1 MPSRKKRVLIVG
13 AGVAGGIVAE
23 VLKQRV
29 DGDWVPIAFVDDD
42 PKKQNLVIHDLPVL
56 GDRHSITN
64 IVEKLKI
71 EHIIIAM
78 PSVHGEVIGQII
90 DICQKTKVQLK
101 ILPGIYDLITGKIK
115 FSDIRDVEIEDLLGR
130 RTASL
135 NINEI
140 AGYLTNQVVLI
151 TGAGGSIGSEICRQ
165 IAILGP
171 KLIILLGHGENSI
184 YEIEQELKARFQDIP
199 LTAIIADIRDSK
211 RINMIFARY
220 RPAVVFHAAA
230 HKHVPLME
238 QNPADAIKNNILGTK
253 ILTEAASLNNTEIF
267 VLISTDKAVNP
278 TSIMGATKRVAE
290 MIIQW
295 MNEISCTKYVAVRF
309 GNVLGSRG
317 SVIPLFKKQIA
328 SGGPVT
334 VTHPAMKRYF
344 MTISEAVQLVIQAGA
359 LAQGGEIF
367 VLDMGKPI
375 YIVELAKKLIRLSGF
390 EPGKD
395 IAIQYTGIRP
405 GEKYVESLN
414 SDQEQVILTKHER
427 IFQVAPK
434 KANFTELIKMLGVLD
449 KDQFNYSDRE
459 IATFLTNVVGLKQN
473 KKDGVLKC

>member
-1 MPSRKKRVLIVG
+1 MAGHKKKVLIVG

-29 DGDWVPIAFVDDD
+29 NSEWVPVAFVDDD
-42 PKKQNLVIHDLPVL
+42 PKKQTTILHGLPVL
-56 GDRHSITN
+56 GNRHCITN
-64 IVEKLKI
+64 IVKKLKI
-71 EHIIIAM
+71 NYIVIAM
-78 PSVHGEVIGQII
+78 PSVSGEVIKQIVE
-90 DICQKTKVQLK
+90 ICQKTKVQLK

-115 FSDIRDVEIEDLLGR
+115 ISDIRDIEVEDLLGR
-130 RTASL
+130 SAVTL

-140 AGYLTNQVVLI
+140 ANYLTDKVVLI

-165 IAILGP
+165 IAVFEP
-171 KLIILLGHGENSI
+171 KMIVLLGHGENSI
-184 YEIEQELKARFQDIP
+184 YEIERELKQKYPDVP
-199 LTAIIADIRDSK
+199 LAAVIADIRDCRRVSQ
-211 RINMIFARY
+211 IFNQF

-238 QNPADAIKNNILGTK
+238 KNQEEAVKNNIQGTR
-253 ILTEAASLNNTEIF
+253 ILTEAAHLNNTEIF

-278 TSIMGATKRVAE
+278 TSVMGATKRAAE
-290 MIIQW
+290 MVIQW
-295 MNEISCTKYVAVRF
+295 MNGVSTTNFVAVRF

-344 MTISEAVQLVIQAGA
+344 MTIYEAVQLVIQAGA
-359 LAQGGEIF
+359 LARGGEIF
-367 VLDMGKPI
+367 VLDMGQPI
-375 YIVELAKKLIRLSGF
+375 YITDLAKNLIRLSGY

-405 GEKYVESLN
+405 GEKYEEKLY
-414 SDQEQVILTKHER
+414 SDEEQIMPTKHER
-427 IFQVAPK
+427 IFKIASK
-434 KANFTELIKMLGVLD
+434 KNNFIGLIDMLEIV
-449 KDQFNYSDRE
+449 DQCNYSNQE
-459 IATFLTNVVGLKQN
+459 LLAYLMNVVGLKQN
-473 KKDGVLKC
+473 